1 MLKIIGLSIIF
12 IIIILLEVPGLIN
25 QKRKK
30 DLTVFFLF
38 LIAGYILNL
47 LAILDIHITPV
58 NKVIATL
65 LKPIGKIWG
74 Q

>member
-1 MLKIIGLSIIF
+1 LLKIIGLSIIF
-12 IIIILLEVPGLIN
+12 IIIILLEVPGLIK
-25 QKRKK
+25 QKRQK
-30 DLTVFFLF
+30 DLIAFFVF

-58 NKVIATL
+58 NKAIATL